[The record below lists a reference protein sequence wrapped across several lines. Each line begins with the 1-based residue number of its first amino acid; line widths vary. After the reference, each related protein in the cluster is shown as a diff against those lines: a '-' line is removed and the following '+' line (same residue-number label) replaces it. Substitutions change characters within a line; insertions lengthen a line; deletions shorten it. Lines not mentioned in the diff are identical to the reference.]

1 MVIKGDGKIKAISR
15 GCASSWAVCA
25 TVGSDLGEAPVSTA
39 ARE

>member
-15 GCASSWAVCA
+15 GWWAVCA
-25 TVGSDLGEAPVSTA
+25 TVLDLGEAADSTT